1 MNKEL
6 LKIVISA
13 ILFGLSFLFHE
24 GTLIYFTLIILSY
37 LIVSY
42 EVFVDAI
49 KKLFSGD
56 FFDENML
63 MIIATISAF
72 AIGEYPEA
80 VMVMLLFEFGEYLSH
95 KAVHKSKDSI
105 AKLMD
110 LRCDTVNLKTK
121 EGNKKIDIADAS
133 IGDIFIVKPGEK
145 IPLDGVI
152 LDGESQIDTSSL
164 TGESVPR
171 VVKKGDD
178 VLSGTLNQSALLTI
192 KATSTNQ
199 TSTASKIIS
208 LIENSSDRKTNTEKF
223 ITRFAK
229 IYTPVVVILALL
241 ITIIPTLLGGDFQTW
256 LYRALVFLVT
266 SCPCALVISVPLGYF
281 CGIGRASR
289 EGILIKGS
297 SELERIRKIKTL
309 VFDKTGTLTEGV
321 FEVSKVS
328 PRFMDEKEMLK
339 TLAYAEYYSNHPIA
353 LSILKKYDGDID
365 KSIIKNFKEISG
377 KGIIV
382 NIGKDEVIA
391 GNKKLFENE
400 NISFEDV
407 KEIGTVIFLAINR
420 EYKGY
425 VLISDKIKKEAY
437 KLSYDLSKEGINK
450 IIMLSGDNLDIVSK
464 TGETLQIDEYYANL
478 LPADKVEKLE
488 EIKKNDMTAFC
499 GDGINDAPVI
509 RLSDVGI
516 AMGGL
521 GSDAAIESAD
531 IVLMKDDLTKI
542 PRAIKI
548 SKLTDKVVKI
558 NIVFALGVKLLMLVL
573 ATFGCA
579 TIWMAVFADVGVTLI
594 AVLNALTIMKR
605 KI

>member
-339 TLAYAEYYSNHPIA
+339 ILAYAEYYSNHPIA
-353 LSILKKYDGDID
+353 LSILKKYNGDID